1 MATTFHLSNTSAVIN
16 GDVIGSIQFDAPNED
31 SGLGANEVCAGIE
44 AVAEGEFTTNSNAT
58 KLSFKTGASEAAT
71 EKMSL
76 SSGGNLTIGNLTLA
90 NGSITDSSGAIS
102 FGSNTLT
109 TNGALTAGT
118 LTLGSTLV
126 TSTAAELNILEGV
139 TATAAE
145 LNLLDGLTV
154 AEPTTIVDTDRII
167 INDDGAMKQCAVTDL
182 KTYIGSVTG
191 KVEGT
196 YFTGSLLVGHST
208 TGDLEELDAAT
219 YNTGVGIDAMNSIT
233 TGDNNTCIGYNS
245 GTAMTSSTGNTII
258 GASSG
263 TAISGTSGTSNT
275 NNTIIGYD
283 AGNSLDSSSTDQA
296 TENVIIGTK
305 AGNSGTNNL
314 ATGSN
319 CIIIGYNANSS
330 AADVNDEIT
339 LGISSVTSLR
349 CADTTIASL
358 SDRRDKTDIIDSTY
372 GTDFINTLRP
382 VQFTWAT
389 REKVATKDGKK
400 RVGFIAQ
407 DLQEAMPN
415 GENDILDLVYDVNPE
430 RIEAKYGNLVPIL
443 TKAIQE
449 LSAANTALLARVVA
463 LESA

>member
-1 MATTFHLSNTSAVIN
+1 
-16 GDVIGSIQFDAPNED
+16 
-31 SGLGANEVCAGIE
+31 
-44 AVAEGEFTTNSNAT
+44 
-58 KLSFKTGASEAAT
+58 
-71 EKMSL
+71 
-76 SSGGNLTIGNLTLA
+76 
-90 NGSITDSSGAIS
+90 
-102 FGSNTLT
+102 
-109 TNGALTAGT
+109 
-118 LTLGSTLV
+118 
-126 TSTAAELNILEGV
+126 
-139 TATAAE
+139 
-145 LNLLDGLTV
+145 
-154 AEPTTIVDTDRII
+154 
-167 INDDGAMKQCAVTDL
+167 
-182 KTYIGSVTG
+182 
-191 KVEGT
+191 
-196 YFTGSLLVGHST
+196 
-208 TGDLEELDAAT
+208 
-219 YNTGVGIDAMNSIT
+219 MNSIT
-233 TGDNNTCIGYNS
+233 TGDNNTCIGYDS
-245 GTAMTSSTGNTII
+245 GTAMTSSTANTIIGSSSGVLMTTSTGNTII

-263 TAISGTSGTSNT
+263 TAISGTTGTSNT
-275 NNTIIGYD
+275 NNTIIGYN
-283 AGNSLDSSSTDQA
+283 AGNSLDSSTTAQA
-296 TENVIIGTK
+296 TQNVIIGTK

-330 AADVNDEIT
+330 AADVNNEIT
-339 LGISSVTSLR
+339 LGNSSVTSLR